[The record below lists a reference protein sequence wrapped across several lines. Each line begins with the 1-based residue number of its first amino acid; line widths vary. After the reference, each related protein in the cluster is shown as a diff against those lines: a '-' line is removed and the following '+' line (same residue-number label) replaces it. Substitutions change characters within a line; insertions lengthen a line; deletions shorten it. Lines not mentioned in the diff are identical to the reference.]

1 MHCCDFRAWNLVLV
15 GQLSAGIFPFVL
27 MFTEKRREL
36 RQFVKTRTRRSTIT
50 VLLVKTKLQGE
61 EKRVTLISLPSSPG
75 RSLGPGLMEVKEEVW
90 VLIVRI
96 TLEYA
101 ETLESLTH
109 NLTLRLRRNNNL
121 KISRDNLRYK

>member
-50 VLLVKTKLQGE
+50 VLLVKTKLAQQE
-61 EKRVTLISLPSSPG
+61 EDRLTLISLSPSPEWSPG
-75 RSLGPGLMEVKEEVW
+75 SGLTELRKSQEQEGG
-90 VLIVRI
+90 VLIVLI
-96 TLEYA
+96 TTEY
-101 ETLESLTH
+101 
-109 NLTLRLRRNNNL
+109 
-121 KISRDNLRYK
+121 

>member
-1 MHCCDFRAWNLVLV
+1 MLV

-75 RSLGPGLMEVKEEVW
+75 RSLGPGLMEVKEEVR

-96 TLEYA
+96 TLEYSG
-101 ETLESLTH
+101 TLESLTH

>member
-61 EKRVTLISLPSSPG
+61 EKRVTLISLPPSPG
-75 RSLGPGLMEVKEEVW
+75 RSLGPGLMEVKEEVSF
-90 VLIVRI
+90 VTSISTV
-96 TLEYA
+96 TQP
-101 ETLESLTH
+101 TPSH
-109 NLTLRLRRNNNL
+109 NLPVPVIFILFLSIFIIIRL
-121 KISRDNLRYK
+121 SYVS